1 MKLILPLVLGL
12 AGGGAGIG
20 AAMLLPAPEPDMT
33 TESCTPDEPNEATE
47 AAESGD
53 AETAVESGRD
63 YAKLNNQFIVPV
75 VSDSEV
81 TALVVL
87 SLSVE
92 VASGGKETVFVHEPR
107 LRDAFLQVMFD
118 HANTGGFGGAFTSSP
133 NMRILRD
140 GLRREATAIL
150 GDLASD
156 VLIVDIVRQDL

>member
-1 MKLILPLVLGL
+1 MKLILPLILGL

-20 AAMLLPAPEPDMT
+20 AAMLMPAPEPDMA
-33 TESCTPDEPNEATE
+33 EQSCTPDEPKEATE
-47 AAESGD
+47 TADSGD
-53 AETAVESGRD
+53 RETAIDAGRD

-75 VSDSEV
+75 VSEGEV
-81 TALVVL
+81 AALVVV

-92 VASGGKETVFVHEPR
+92 VSAGGKETVFVHEPR

-118 HANTGGFGGAFTSSP
+118 HANTGGFDGAFTSSP

>member
-33 TESCTPDEPNEATE
+33 TESCTPDEPNETTE
-47 AAESGD
+47 AAKSGD
-53 AETAVESGRD
+53 AETAVEAGRD

-81 TALVVL
+81 TALVVV

-118 HANTGGFGGAFTSSP
+118 HANTGGFNGAFTSSP